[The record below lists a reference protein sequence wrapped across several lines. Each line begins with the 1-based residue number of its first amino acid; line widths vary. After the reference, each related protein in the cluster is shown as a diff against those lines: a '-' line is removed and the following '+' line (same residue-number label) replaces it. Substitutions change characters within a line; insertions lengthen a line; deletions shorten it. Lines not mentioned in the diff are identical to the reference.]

1 MHTFFRG
8 PLPCIAKLVTQA
20 PRVQA
25 ACACLA
31 LPYIAAAAAWA
42 NNLTAPA
49 PGCSG
54 CFFNIAVAHSIVC
67 CDSVQ
72 LDTVPM
78 AATYKRLKQEQQE
91 LANLD
96 AGAAAGAPPPVEK
109 KKNKQ
114 RVLVL
119 ASRGITQ
126 RYRHLMEDVLTLLPH
141 SVKESKFDQVGAALK
156 RRRVWLPSRR

>member
-1 MHTFFRG
+1 VGSQQLHRTGTGLLGLLF
-8 PLPCIAKLVTQA
+8 KLLCRTRLRVVT
-20 PRVQA
+20 
-25 ACACLA
+25 
-31 LPYIAAAAAWA
+31 
-42 NNLTAPA
+42 
-49 PGCSG
+49 
-54 CFFNIAVAHSIVC
+54 VC
-67 CDSVQ
+67 R
-72 LDTVPM
+72 LIPM

-96 AGAAAGAPPPVEK
+96 AGAAAGAPPPLEK